1 MEPDSEDSVLRVSV
15 LEKDI
20 LNKPD
25 SEDSAP
31 RVSVLK
37 KDILNK
43 T

>member
-1 MEPDSEDSVLRVSV
+1 M

-31 RVSVLK
+31 RVSVLE